1 MGLKEVKERLTIDN
15 QKPEENKQP
24 VVAKKETIYYAVRP
38 LFKGDKGANWV
49 CIESTPVE
57 SQKRPFRTR
66 KHKYP
71 VVDAKYKKERLKPEK
86 QKLLLLE
93 NLQPDLNEKQKIY
106 KKQVYSLQDIKTR
119 TNDTYIAKKGR
130 GFARYLFVN
139 DFVRCLPGMLYYFI
153 PLLTFFVWF
162 VANWFYV
169 DFIENAIVATVAMLL
184 LLLMYKTLRSKEMNL
199 LSKIITIALL
209 SLIIILSLYA
219 LVTLEPLSEFYAKI
233 DWMFTLKLF
242 FLIISIYYFTSFYV
256 LFGICYKQD
265 CSISRQ
271 RARVFAGEPGAG
283 KTSRAVQEAY
293 MMAINQWNELKYE
306 FWKLHGIRDK
316 IYASGNKK
324 KILYYKKLEESVRFY
339 NEHPN
344 KIPCLWST
352 FTIID
357 YTGRSSYDITLEH
370 IRGLQSLPQFP
381 VILFD
386 ELGAVLKNEFS
397 NSKTSWYDVSD
408 FARLIRHYYNGYFYG
423 CEQDHNNIYI
433 DFRRVVGENVLI
445 SCTEWVHKPIIL
457 YGIFHFLKFLK
468 FDSLDRKI
476 KTQTKYSLFLD
487 NFEKFVKSIGFR
499 KQYYKSLSNVQTGS
513 IVASKNDKFERII
526 NPGSRVRIMPSM
538 LAADYD
544 DRQYFFDNPSVFDNG
559 IFYEDKR
566 ELDTINLEYDRQF
579 VSQTEKI
586 IEKRVAQDNDINNLL
601 NKDWSYNST
610 KNKKTNK

>member
-1 MGLKEVKERLTIDN
+1 MGLKEVKERLTIDDK
-15 QKPEENKQP
+15 KPEENKQP
-24 VVAKKETIYYAVRP
+24 IVAKKETFYYAVRP
-38 LFKGDKGANWV
+38 LFKGDKGPNWV
-49 CIESTPVE
+49 CVESTPTE
-57 SQKRPFRTR
+57 SPKRPFCAYTT
-66 KHKYP
+66 
-71 VVDAKYKKERLKPEK
+71 VNAKYKKERLKPEK

-93 NLQPDLNEKQKIY
+93 NLQPDLNEKQKFY

-139 DFVRCLPGMLYYFI
+139 DFVRCLPGILYYFT

-184 LLLMYKTLRSKEMNL
+184 LLPIYKTFVSKEMNL
-199 LSKIITIALL
+199 PTKIITIALL
-209 SLIIILSLYA
+209 ILIIVLSLYA

-256 LFGICYKQD
+256 LFYMCYKQD

-339 NEHPN
+339 NEHPD

-370 IRGLQSLPQFP
+370 IRGLQSLPQYP

-487 NFEKFVKSIGFR
+487 NFEKLVKSIGFR

-538 LAADYD
+538 LAAGYD

-601 NKDWSYNST
+601 NKDWSYDIT